1 MATLREIRCINKS
14 DRYNAHERII
24 NIGGLNYDQTTW
36 KISVSEA
43 IKGIKNGTW
52 EFYVNRAG
60 LRVNVIIAKTSEGN
74 EYLKTQSD
82 SIETNNL
89 LELPECK

>member
-1 MATLREIRCINKS
+1 MATLHEIRCINKS

-43 IKGIKNGTW
+43 IK
-52 EFYVNRAG
+52 V
-60 LRVNVIIAKTSEGN
+60 
-74 EYLKTQSD
+74 
-82 SIETNNL
+82 
-89 LELPECK
+89 